1 MTRRVPEP
9 RSEFT
14 MTATI
19 WIPLAMALAIAAWV
33 VATYNGLVARRQRSN
48 QAFADVDVQRRLRHD
63 RVPNLVEVVRAYAG
77 HEREALEA
85 VILARSAAIGQPQGT
100 QGQSAAELS
109 LGRALGRL
117 VALAESYPDLKANRN
132 FLHLSEELSD
142 IENKLAAARRFF
154 NNAVAEYNAAVES
167 FPAILVAARLG
178 FVPRAFFELDEPTRG
193 RLSVPP
199 PVRL

>member
-48 QAFADVDVQRRLRHD
+48 QAFADVDVQLRLRHD
-63 RVPNLVEVVRAYAG
+63 LVPNLVEVVRAYAG

-154 NNAVAEYNAAVES
+154 NNAVAEYNAAVEQK
-167 FPAILVAARLG
+167 
-178 FVPRAFFELDEPTRG
+178 
-193 RLSVPP
+193 
-199 PVRL
+199 